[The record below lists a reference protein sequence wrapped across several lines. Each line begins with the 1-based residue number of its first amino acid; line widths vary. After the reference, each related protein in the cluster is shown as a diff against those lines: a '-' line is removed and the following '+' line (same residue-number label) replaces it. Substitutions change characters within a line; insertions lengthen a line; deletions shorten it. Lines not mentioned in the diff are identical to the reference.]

1 MEVSLYPAQT
11 VIKSSPMALEK
22 SKMERRKI
30 SSRKCP
36 IGSTNHQWDEESPLM
51 EVSLYPAQTVIK
63 SSPMALEKI
72 KDGKEEDKFP

>member
-1 MEVSLYPAQT
+1 
-11 VIKSSPMALEK
+11 
-22 SKMERRKI
+22 
-30 SSRKCP
+30 
-36 IGSTNHQWDEESPLM
+36 M